1 MKGTEIRKCSA
12 QARAMKE
19 LAIAQLEVRMTRL
32 AMALQRLKDV
42 RPEVEAKFA
51 EELEA
56 AKVSHNYSSWS
67 LKISA
72 ARL

>member
-1 MKGTEIRKCSA
+1 
-12 QARAMKE
+12 MKE

-42 RPEVEAKFA
+42 RPEVEAKLA

-56 AKVSHNYSSWS
+56 AKVNHNPA
-67 LKISA
+67 I
-72 ARL
+72 RG